1 MYKSIISLHLIR
13 PNPLDSY
20 NTAMRQLMN
29 MTFDT
34 LKKSSNALTYSELFL
49 LS

>member
-1 MYKSIISLHLIR
+1 MYKLIISLHLIR

-20 NTAMRQLMN
+20 NTAMRQLAS

-34 LKKSSNALTYSELFL
+34 LRKNPNALTYSELYL